1 MTKSTDIWSYIEQR
15 ATGNLSDVKLKVLL
29 IYPPFSLASYE
40 RPIVVPPL
48 GLAYIGAVLENSG
61 HKVKILDTVALNW
74 RTPIKIKD
82 RIHLGQKWEHI
93 SDEIKR
99 TKPDVVGISCPFSC
113 QSDDAHEVAQLVKA
127 YDPDVPVIMGGAHP
141 STLPNRVLRD
151 QNVDY
156 VVIGEGE
163 LTMLDLLKTLS
174 KETPLNDID
183 GLAYK
188 EEGKFVINQ
197 KKRFIEDL
205 DSLPLPA
212 RHLLPMK
219 EYFDAE
225 APHGPEL
232 MRKPFTSMIT
242 SRGCPF
248 NCVFCSIHTIWGHKW
263 RARSPENVLLEIEH
277 LIDVYKIREIHFED
291 DNLTLDK
298 RRMEKICDL
307 ILDKGL
313 DIKWFTP
320 NGVAIWTLDKNL
332 LEKMKKSGCYKLSF
346 GIESGCPRTL
356 KFIKKPVHLT
366 HARQV
371 IRWANDVGI
380 WTHGFFVIGFPYE
393 TEEAIYETLRF
404 AVESDLDF
412 ASFFIATPFPGTELL
427 EIVRKEGFLVEDPTW
442 TNQNVS
448 NATLNTKF
456 LTSEEINSLQR
467 ELYIRFF
474 ERRILSFLEPRKLVS
489 RIKRIRSRE
498 DLVLLSRLLARL
510 IQIVRSG

>member
-1 MTKSTDIWSYIEQR
+1 
-15 ATGNLSDVKLKVLL
+15 LKILL

-40 RPIVVPPL
+40 RPIVTPPL
-48 GLAYIGAVLENSG
+48 GLAYIGAVLEEAG
-61 HKVKILDTVALNW
+61 HKVEIVDTIALNW
-74 RTPIKIKD
+74 RSPIKIKG
-82 RIHLGQKWEHI
+82 RIHLGQKWEDI
-93 SDEIKR
+93 SDDIKR
-99 TKPDVVGISCPFSC
+99 SKPDAVGISCPFSC
-113 QSDDAHEVAQLVKA
+113 QSHNAHKVAELVKA
-127 YDPDVPVIMGGAHP
+127 YDTDVPVIMGGAHP
-141 STLPNRVLRD
+141 STLPKKVLQD

-163 LTMLDLLKTLS
+163 LTMLNLLKTLS
-174 KETPLNDID
+174 KGASFNEID
-183 GLAYK
+183 GFAYREK
-188 EEGKFVINQ
+188 GKTVINP
-197 KKRFIEDL
+197 KKKFIEDI

-219 EYFDAE
+219 EYFNAE

-263 RARSPENVLLEIEH
+263 RPRSPDNVLLEIEH

-298 RRMEKICDL
+298 RRIEKICDL
-307 ILDKGL
+307 ILDRGL

-346 GIESGCPRTL
+346 GIESGCPQTL
-356 KFIKKPVHLT
+356 KFIKKPINLT
-366 HARQV
+366 RARQV

-393 TEEAIYETLRF
+393 TKEAIHETLKF
-404 AVESDLDF
+404 AVGSDLDF
-412 ASFFIATPFPGTELL
+412 ASFFIATPLPGTRLL
-427 EIVRKEGFLVEDPTW
+427 EIVTKEGLIENDPNW
-442 TNQNVS
+442 ADLNVF

-456 LTSEEINSLQR
+456 LTIEEINFLQR
-467 ELYIRFF
+467 NLYASFLRN
-474 ERRILSFLEPRKLVS
+474 RILNGLQPRKFALRLRKV
-489 RIKRIRSRE
+489 RSTE
-498 DLVLLSRLLARL
+498 DLLFLSRLLTRFL
-510 IQIVRSG
+510 QIINRK

>member
-1 MTKSTDIWSYIEQR
+1 MI
-15 ATGNLSDVKLKVLL
+15 LKVLL

-48 GLAYIGAVLENSG
+48 GLAYIGAVLEKAG
-61 HKVKILDTVALNW
+61 HKVEILDTIALNW
-74 RTPIKIKD
+74 RTPIKIGN
-82 RIHLGQKWEHI
+82 RVRLGQKWGDI

-99 TKPDVVGISCPFSC
+99 SKPDAVGISCPFSC
-113 QSDDAHEVAQLVKA
+113 QSDNAHKVAELVKE
-127 YDPDVPVIMGGAHP
+127 YDADVPVIMGGAHP
-141 STLPNRVLRD
+141 STLPKRVLQD

-163 LTMLDLLKTLS
+163 LTMLNLLKTLS
-174 KETPLNDID
+174 TGAFNEID
-183 GLAYK
+183 GFAYR
-188 EEGKFVINQ
+188 EEGETVINP
-197 KKRFIEDL
+197 KKRFINDI
-205 DSLPLPA
+205 DSLPFPA
-212 RHLLPMK
+212 RHLLPMN
-219 EYFDAE
+219 EYFNAE

-232 MRKPFTSMIT
+232 MRKPYTSMIT

-248 NCVFCSIHTIWGHKW
+248 NCVFCSIHNIWGHKW
-263 RARSPENVLLEIEH
+263 RARSADNVVLEIEH
-277 LIDVYKIREIHFED
+277 LIDVYQIREIHFED

-307 ILDKGL
+307 ILDRGL
-313 DIKWFTP
+313 DVRWFTP

-346 GIESGCPRTL
+346 GIESGCPQTL
-356 KFIKKPVHLT
+356 KFLKKPINLT
-366 HARQV
+366 RARQV

-393 TEEAIYETLRF
+393 TKEAIYETLRF
-404 AVESDLDF
+404 AVGSDLDF

-427 EIVRKEGFLVEDPTW
+427 EIVKKEGLTENDLIW
-442 TNQNVS
+442 ANQNVS
-448 NATLNTKF
+448 YTTLNTKF
-456 LTSEEINSLQR
+456 LTSEEVNSLRR

-474 ERRILSFLEPRKLVS
+474 KGRILSFLNPRKSAL
-489 RIKRIRSRE
+489 RLKRIRSKE

>member
-1 MTKSTDIWSYIEQR
+1 
-15 ATGNLSDVKLKVLL
+15 LSDAILKVLL

-48 GLAYIGAVLENSG
+48 GLAYIGAVLEKAG
-61 HKVKILDTVALNW
+61 HKVEILDTIALNW
-74 RTPIKIKD
+74 KTPIKIKG
-82 RIHLGQKWEHI
+82 RIHLGQKWEDI

-99 TKPDVVGISCPFSC
+99 SKPDAVGISCPFSC
-113 QSDDAHEVAQLVKA
+113 QSRNAHKVAELVKA
-127 YDPDVPVIMGGAHP
+127 YDTDVPVIMGGAHP
-141 STLPNRVLRD
+141 STLPKKVLQD

-163 LTMLDLLKTLS
+163 LTMLNLLKTLS
-174 KETPLNDID
+174 KGASFNEID
-183 GLAYK
+183 GFAYR
-188 EEGKFVINQ
+188 EDGKTVINP

-212 RHLLPMK
+212 RHLLPMN
-219 EYFDAE
+219 EYFNAE

-263 RARSPENVLLEIEH
+263 RPRSPDNVVLEIEH

-307 ILDKGL
+307 ILDRGL
-313 DIKWFTP
+313 DIRWFTP
-320 NGVAIWTLDKNL
+320 NGIAIWTLDKNL

-346 GIESGCPRTL
+346 GIESGCPQTL
-356 KFIKKPVHLT
+356 KFIKKPINLT
-366 HARQV
+366 RARQV

-393 TEEAIYETLRF
+393 TKEAIYETLKF
-404 AVESDLDF
+404 AVGSDLDF
-412 ASFFIATPFPGTELL
+412 ASFFIATPLPGTSLL
-427 EIVRKEGFLVEDPTW
+427 EIVKKEGLIENDPNW
-442 TNQNVS
+442 ADLNVF

-456 LTSEEINSLQR
+456 LTIEEINSLQR
-467 ELYIRFF
+467 NLYVSFLRK
-474 ERRILSFLEPRKLVS
+474 RILNGLQPRKFALMKV
-489 RIKRIRSRE
+489 RSTE
-498 DLVLLSRLLARL
+498 DLLFLSRLLTRFL
-510 IQIVRSG
+510 QIIKRK

>member
-1 MTKSTDIWSYIEQR
+1 
-15 ATGNLSDVKLKVLL
+15 LKVLL

-48 GLAYIGAVLENSG
+48 GLAYIGAILEKAG
-61 HKVKILDTVALNW
+61 HEVKIRDTVALNW
-74 RTPIKIKD
+74 RSPIKIKG
-82 RIHLGQKWEHI
+82 RIHLGQKWKDI

-99 TKPDVVGISCPFSC
+99 SKPDAVGISCPFSS
-113 QSDDAHEVAQLVKA
+113 QSDNAHKVAELVKA
-127 YDPDVPVIMGGAHP
+127 YNADVPVIMGGAHP
-141 STLPNRVLRD
+141 STLPKRVLRD

-163 LTMLDLLKTLS
+163 MTMLNLFKTLS
-174 KETPLNDID
+174 KDTARVRTSFNEID
-183 GLAYK
+183 GLAYRK
-188 EEGKFVINQ
+188 EGNTVINP
-197 KKRFIEDL
+197 KKKFIEDL

-212 RHLLPMK
+212 RHLLPMN
-219 EYFDAE
+219 EYFNAE

-232 MRKPFTSMIT
+232 MRKPYTSMIT

-248 NCVFCSIHTIWGHKW
+248 NCVFCSIHTVWGHKW
-263 RARSPENVLLEIEH
+263 RARSPDNVVLEIEH
-277 LIDVYKIREIHFED
+277 LIDVYKIREVHFED

-298 RRMEKICDL
+298 RRMAKICDL

-313 DIKWFTP
+313 DIRWFTP

-346 GIESGCPRTL
+346 GIESGCPQTL
-356 KFIKKPVHLT
+356 KFIKKPINLAR
-366 HARQV
+366 ARQV
-371 IRWANDVGI
+371 IHWANDVGI

-393 TEEAIYETLRF
+393 TKEAIYETLRF

-427 EIVRKEGFLVEDPTW
+427 EIVKKEGLIENDLIW
-442 TNQNVS
+442 MKQNVS
-448 NATLNTKF
+448 HTTLKTKF
-456 LTSEEINSLQR
+456 LTSEEINSLR
-467 ELYIRFF
+467 RDLYVGFF
-474 ERRILSFLEPRKLVS
+474 KGRILSFLNPRKSAL
-489 RIKRIRSRE
+489 RLKRIQSKE
-498 DLVLLSRLLARL
+498 DLVLLSRLLSRL

>member
-1 MTKSTDIWSYIEQR
+1 
-15 ATGNLSDVKLKVLL
+15 LKVLL

-40 RPIVVPPL
+40 RPIVTPPL
-48 GLAYIGAVLENSG
+48 GLAYIGAVLEEAG
-61 HKVKILDTVALNW
+61 HKVEILDTIALNW
-74 RTPIKIKD
+74 KTPIKIKG
-82 RIHLGQKWEHI
+82 RIHLGQKWEDI
-93 SDEIKR
+93 SDDIKR
-99 TKPDVVGISCPFSC
+99 SKPDAVGISCPFSC
-113 QSDDAHEVAQLVKA
+113 QSRNDHKVAELVKA
-127 YDPDVPVIMGGAHP
+127 YDTDVPVIMGGAHP
-141 STLPNRVLRD
+141 STLPKSVLQD

-163 LTMLDLLKTLS
+163 LTMLNLLKTLS
-174 KETPLNDID
+174 KGASFNEID
-183 GLAYK
+183 GFAYREK
-188 EEGKFVINQ
+188 GKTVINP
-197 KKRFIEDL
+197 KKKFIEDI

-219 EYFDAE
+219 EYFNAE

-248 NCVFCSIHTIWGHKW
+248 NCVFCSIHTIWGRRW
-263 RARSPENVLLEIEH
+263 RPRSPDNVLLEIEH

-307 ILDKGL
+307 ILDRGL

-332 LEKMKKSGCYKLSF
+332 LEKMKKSGCYKLCF
-346 GIESGCPRTL
+346 GIESGCPQTL
-356 KFIKKPVHLT
+356 QFIKKPINLT

-371 IRWANDVGI
+371 IHWANDVGI

-393 TEEAIYETLRF
+393 TKEAIYETLRF

-412 ASFFIATPFPGTELL
+412 ASFFIATPLPGTRLL
-427 EIVRKEGFLVEDPTW
+427 EIVKKEGLIENALNWADLDVF
-442 TNQNVS
+442 

-456 LTSEEINSLQR
+456 FTVEEINSLQR
-467 ELYIRFF
+467 NLYVSFLRK
-474 ERRILSFLEPRKLVS
+474 RILNGLQPRKFALRLRKV
-489 RIKRIRSRE
+489 RSTE
-498 DLVLLSRLLARL
+498 DILFLSRLLTRFL
-510 IQIVRSG
+510 QIIKRK

>member
-1 MTKSTDIWSYIEQR
+1 
-15 ATGNLSDVKLKVLL
+15 LKVLL

-40 RPIVVPPL
+40 RPIVTPPL
-48 GLAYIGAVLENSG
+48 GLAYIGAVLEEAG
-61 HKVKILDTVALNW
+61 HKVEILDTIALNW
-74 RTPIKIKD
+74 KTPIKIKG
-82 RIHLGQKWEHI
+82 RIHLGQKWEDI
-93 SDEIKR
+93 SDDIKR
-99 TKPDVVGISCPFSC
+99 SKPDAVGISCPFSC
-113 QSDDAHEVAQLVKA
+113 QSRNAHKVAELVKA
-127 YDPDVPVIMGGAHP
+127 YDTDVPVIMGGAHP
-141 STLPNRVLRD
+141 STLPKSVLQD

-163 LTMLDLLKTLS
+163 LTMLNLLKTLS
-174 KETPLNDID
+174 KGASFNEID
-183 GLAYK
+183 GFAYREK
-188 EEGKFVINQ
+188 GKTVINP
-197 KKRFIEDL
+197 KKKFIEDI

-219 EYFDAE
+219 EYFNAE

-248 NCVFCSIHTIWGHKW
+248 NCVFCSIHTIWGRRW
-263 RARSPENVLLEIEH
+263 RPRSPDNVLLEIEH

-307 ILDKGL
+307 ILDRGL

-332 LEKMKKSGCYKLSF
+332 LEKMKKSGCYKLCF
-346 GIESGCPRTL
+346 GIESGCPQTL
-356 KFIKKPVHLT
+356 QFIKKPINLT

-371 IRWANDVGI
+371 IHWANDVGI

-393 TEEAIYETLRF
+393 TKEAIYETLRF

-412 ASFFIATPFPGTELL
+412 ASFFIATPLPGTRLL
-427 EIVRKEGFLVEDPTW
+427 EIVKKEGLIENALNWADLDVF
-442 TNQNVS
+442 

-456 LTSEEINSLQR
+456 FTVEEINSLQR
-467 ELYIRFF
+467 NLYVSFLRK
-474 ERRILSFLEPRKLVS
+474 RILNGLQPRKFALRLRKV
-489 RIKRIRSRE
+489 RSTE
-498 DLVLLSRLLARL
+498 DILFLSRLLTRFL
-510 IQIVRSG
+510 QIIKRK